1 MKHRQL
7 KTVYDITSVS
17 LFTHLKGGDLEGVVI
32 GVGRGGGTR
41 EDVCGSRGGGSLY
54 QEDEVVQKLALSH
67 PWHEN

>member
-32 GVGRGGGTR
+32 GVGRGGTR

-54 QEDEVVQKLALSH
+54 QEDEVVQKLTLSH